1 MLEEMIEK
9 LNIKIQVLKKKN
21 KYYDKFNKKCQKQFE
36 EFIKNLESDDRGQ
49 YLFELNLKIS

>member
-21 KYYDKFNKKCQKQFE
+21 KYYDKFNKKCQK
-36 EFIKNLESDDRGQ
+36 
-49 YLFELNLKIS
+49 